1 MPGFLKTKKFL
12 AVLVLIIA
20 GGLFLSF
27 SKISSPK
34 MRDLKQKVI
43 IIGFDGMDPDFVE
56 QFMGE
61 GHLPNFRKLAEQG
74 SFVPLGT
81 TNPPESPVAWASFQT
96 GANPGTHNI
105 YDFLTRSTETY
116 LPNLGMVVQ
125 EPPKFLWKTIPIK
138 PPKVEP
144 MRKGTP
150 FWLQAGHHGIRS
162 TVLTVPLSYPPD
174 DIPGGFMLSGL
185 PLPDVRGTNGTFY
198 YWGTDLSDYEI
209 GDVEMGGKIG
219 RLEFNDNRT
228 VATIVGPPSPILKA
242 EQEELSA
249 IPKDQR
255 TIEQQARFEEL
266 RESGY
271 KDLKV
276 DMEVEKKGNSVKITV
291 QDQPFELKKGQWSDW
306 IKFTFKITPIVRVH
320 GMSQFFLVEAE
331 PEVKIYMSPINWD
344 PKNPPLPITKPDGW
358 SKQLVKE
365 VGNYRT
371 LGWAEATWPLN
382 EERIDEATFIQDF
395 NAAMDDRIKVME
407 NELKKKNW
415 NLFVS
420 VYETTDRVQHMFY
433 RLIDPKHP
441 YYNAEEAARYQNV
454 LRDVYKRCDEVV
466 GKAMAYA
473 DQDTIFM
480 VVSDHGFHS
489 FRKSVNLNT
498 WLVMNGYMYLYGQE
512 DLNQY
517 QGEDKKKLI
526 DLFDK
531 GQFWVNTDWG
541 KTKAYA
547 LGLGQIY
554 VNQAGREK
562 QGIVSPGPEYTKLLD
577 EIIAGLMQLKDEET
591 GETVIGGVYKRDD
604 IYHGKY
610 VGNAPDLV
618 VGFKDGYRVS
628 WQTTLG
634 GIPKDILENNMK
646 KWSGD
651 HCSFDYRDT
660 QGVLLINRK
669 VQKSDPNLVDIAP
682 TVYKYLNVPTA
693 PDVDGKPLL

>member
-1 MPGFLKTKKFL
+1 ML
-12 AVLVLIIA
+12 A
-20 GGLFLSF
+20 
-27 SKISSPK
+27 
-34 MRDLKQKVI
+34 
-43 IIGFDGMDPDFVE
+43 
-56 QFMGE
+56 
-61 GHLPNFRKLAEQG
+61 
-74 SFVPLGT
+74 
-81 TNPPESPVAWASFQT
+81 
-96 GANPGTHNI
+96 
-105 YDFLTRSTETY
+105 
-116 LPNLGMVVQ
+116 
-125 EPPKFLWKTIPIK
+125 
-138 PPKVEP
+138 
-144 MRKGTP
+144 
-150 FWLQAGHHGIRS
+150 
-162 TVLTVPLSYPPD
+162 
-174 DIPGGFMLSGL
+174 GL
-185 PLPDVRGTNGTFY
+185 PLPDIRGTNGTFY
-198 YWGTDLSDYEI
+198 YWGTDLSDYEV
-209 GDVEMGGKIG
+209 GDVEMGGKIA
-219 RLEFNDNRT
+219 RLEFNDDRAIT
-228 VATIVGPPSPILKA
+228 TIVGPPSPILKA
-242 EQEELSA
+242 EQEDLRK

-255 TIEQQARFEEL
+255 TIEQQARYEEL
-266 RESGY
+266 GEPGY
-271 KDLKV
+271 KDIKA
-276 DMEVEKKGNSVKITV
+276 DMEVKKISGGIRITV
-291 QDQPFELKKGQWSDW
+291 QDQQFDLKQGQWSDW
-306 IKFTFKITPIVRVH
+306 IKFKFKVTPIVGVH
-320 GMSQFFLVEAE
+320 GMSQFFLVEAD
-331 PEVKIYMSPINWD
+331 PEVKLYMSPINWD

-358 SKQLVKE
+358 SKDLVDE

-395 NAAMDDRIKVME
+395 NAAMNDRIKIME
-407 NELKKKNW
+407 HELKKKNW

-433 RLIDPKHP
+433 RLWDPKHP
-441 YYNAEEAARYQNV
+441 YYDAELANRYQNV
-454 LRDVYKRCDEVV
+454 LRDVYKRCDDIV
-466 GKAMAYA
+466 GKAMEYA

-498 WLVMNGYMYLYGQE
+498 WLVMNGYMFLYGQ
-512 DLNQY
+512 DDTTY
-517 QGEDKKKLI
+517 KLA

-531 GQFWVNTDWG
+531 GQFWVNTDWS

-554 VNQAGREK
+554 INQAGRENH
-562 QGIVSPGPEYTKLLD
+562 GIVSPGPEYTKLLD
-577 EIIAGLMQLKDEET
+577 DIIAGLMQIKDDET

-634 GIPKDILENNMK
+634 GIPKDVIENNMK

-669 VQKSDPNLVDIAP
+669 IQKADPNLVDIAP

>member
-1 MPGFLKTKKFL
+1 MPEFLKTKKFL
-12 AVLVLIIA
+12 AILILIIA
-20 GGLFLSF
+20 GALFLSF
-27 SKISSPK
+27 SRISQPTMRNMKEKI
-34 MRDLKQKVI
+34 I
-43 IIGFDGMDPDFVE
+43 IIGFDGMDPEFVE
-56 QFMGE
+56 KFMGE
-61 GHLPNFRKLAEQG
+61 GHLPHFRKLADQG

-150 FWLQAGHHGIRS
+150 FWLQAGQNGVRS

-174 DIPGGFMLSGL
+174 DIPGGFMLAGL

-209 GDVEMGGKIG
+209 GDVEMGGKIA
-219 RLEFNDNRT
+219 RLEFNADSAQT
-228 VATIVGPPSPILKA
+228 VIVGPPSPILKA
-242 EQEELSA
+242 EQEELRK

-255 TIEQQARFEEL
+255 TIEQQARYEEL
-266 RESGY
+266 GEAGY
-271 KDLKV
+271 KDIKAE
-276 DMEVEKKGNSVKITV
+276 MNIQKIGGRIRIKV
-291 QDQPFELKKGQWSDW
+291 QDQTFELKQGQWSDW
-306 IKFTFKITPIVRVH
+306 MKMTFKVTALVRVH
-320 GMSQFFLVEAE
+320 GMAQFFLVEAD
-331 PEVKIYMSPINWD
+331 PEVKLYMSPINWD
-344 PKNPPLPITKPDGW
+344 PENPPLPITKPDGW

-433 RLIDPKHP
+433 RLLDPKHP
-441 YYNAEEAARYQNV
+441 YYDAQLADRYKNV
-454 LRDVYKRCDEVV
+454 LRDVYMRCDQIV
-466 GKAMAYA
+466 GKAMEYA
-473 DQDTIFM
+473 DENTIFM

-489 FRKSVNLNT
+489 FRKAVNLNT
-498 WLVMNGYMYLYGQE
+498 WLVLNNYMFLYGQE
-512 DLNQY
+512 DKTY
-517 QGEDKKKLI
+517 KLA

-531 GQFWVNTDWG
+531 GQFWVNTDWS
-541 KTKAYA
+541 KTRVYA
-547 LGLGQIY
+547 MGLGQIY
-554 VNQAGREK
+554 INLQGRER
-562 QGIVSPGPEYTKLLD
+562 QGIVSPGEEYAKLQD
-577 EIIAGLMQLKDEET
+577 ELIAKLMELKDDET
-591 GETVIGGVYKRDD
+591 RENVIGGVYKRDD
-604 IYHGKY
+604 IYHGQY
-610 VGNAPDLV
+610 IANAPDLV
-618 VGFKDGYRVS
+618 VGFKEGYRVS

-634 GIPKDILENNMK
+634 GIPHDVIENNMK

-651 HCSFDYRDT
+651 HCSYDYKDT
-660 QGVLLINRK
+660 QGILLINRK
-669 VQKSDPNLVDIAP
+669 IQKPDPHLMDIAP
-682 TVYKYLNVPTA
+682 TVYKYLNVPPA
-693 PDVDGKPLL
+693 SDVDGKPLL